1 MFLRR
6 RLPWLFQL
14 LGRTL
19 ARGLSY
25 DHTFLL
31 DALARLAGL
40 RIVSVLG
47 AGPWV
52 GAACS
57 PGYTLGIGWR
67 LEFGGFRKSRIPQWN
82 CAHELRSGLGGWGNR
97 SGQSGSAG
105 SSLVLDASAIAAVG
119 EGQQHGR
126 DYADHGP
133 AGAATDTNGP
143 LRLGVKIQT
152 TWGVDW
158 LNRRLVILWA
168 HG

>member
-1 MFLRR
+1 
-6 RLPWLFQL
+6 
-14 LGRTL
+14 L
-19 ARGLSY
+19 ARGLSN

-40 RIVSVLG
+40 GIVSVLG
-47 AGPWV
+47 ASPWV
-52 GAACS
+52 GAAWS
-57 PGYTLGIGWR
+57 RGYTLGIGGW
-67 LEFGGFRKSRIPQWN
+67 LEFGSFRESRIPQWN
-82 CAHELRSGLGGWGNR
+82 CAHELRSGLRGWGNG

-119 EGQQHGR
+119 KGQQHGR
-126 DYADHGP
+126 DYADHG
-133 AGAATDTNGP
+133 ATGAATDANGP

-158 LNRRLVILWA
+158 LNWRLVILWA